1 MLQVTSLHGNRQ
13 HSREKYDEI
22 SQFVNVAHIDFDFRN
37 NWELPQ
43 CFSHSFLILLSISAS
58 HFHLF
63 HVLFRNHLKNDPSLP
78 LEITER
84 IRYYHNDT
92 LSNDSNRHLF
102 YYSSLNFLQ
111 YETEPKSIK
120 NC

>member
-1 MLQVTSLHGNRQ
+1 M
-13 HSREKYDEI
+13 
-22 SQFVNVAHIDFDFRN
+22 
-37 NWELPQ
+37 
-43 CFSHSFLILLSISAS
+43 LLSLVPNFAFNFYISFPPISAS

-92 LSNDSNRHLF
+92 LSNDSNRHFF

-111 YETEPKSIK
+111 YETEP
-120 NC
+120 